1 MKRGNIYTILF
12 LSLILTAAG
21 IFFYQKT
28 KKEPIPPLLERQ
40 GPISTTSE
48 WINTKA
54 AIEGLQYKLRRNKED
69 NQSKLLLALAYMQ
82 EARITGEHPYYFPAA
97 MELVEDIL
105 DQNNIDPAIRFEATV
120 AKASIQLSLH
130 QFDNALKTGEE
141 ALKMNDKRAAVYGVL
156 CDAHVELGNY
166 NKAIEMADKM
176 TGIRPDLMSYA
187 RVSYL
192 RELHGDTE
200 GAIEAM
206 EMAARAGQPGLEQT
220 AWTKYT
226 LGQLYE
232 KTGNL
237 QTAQLIYNQIL
248 EERPSYA
255 FALGGLGSIETKNGN
270 TDKAIEIYTKAANT
284 LPEFSFQQE
293 LAKLYQQKGEKKK
306 ASTIMNELLKGFEED
321 EKAGHIMNLEKAT
334 AYLVLGNDPDKALE
348 FAMKEYKARPNN
360 IEVCKKMA
368 NIYYAKK
375 DYKLADKYL
384 QKALRTNAQDASTL
398 CLRGLVDYKIGKVAS
413 GEQFIR
419 KSFSIDPFQDS
430 PVSKE
435 GKALLSQSLS
445 SL

>member
-1 MKRGNIYTILF
+1 
-12 LSLILTAAG
+12 
-21 IFFYQKT
+21 
-28 KKEPIPPLLERQ
+28 
-40 GPISTTSE
+40 
-48 WINTKA
+48 
-54 AIEGLQYKLRRNKED
+54 
-69 NQSKLLLALAYMQ
+69 
-82 EARITGEHPYYFPAA
+82 
-97 MELVEDIL
+97 
-105 DQNNIDPAIRFEATV
+105 
-120 AKASIQLSLH
+120 
-130 QFDNALKTGEE
+130 
-141 ALKMNDKRAAVYGVL
+141 MNDKRAAVYGVL
-156 CDAHVELGNY
+156 CDAYVELGSY

-176 TGIRPDLMSYA
+176 VEIRPDLMSYA

-220 AWTKYT
+220 AWAKYT

-255 FALGGLGSIETKNGN
+255 FALAGLGRLEAKNGN
-270 TDKAIEIYTKAANT
+270 TDKAIEIFTKAANT

-293 LAKLYQQKGEKKK
+293 LAKLYQQKGEKEK
-306 ASTIMNELLKGFEED
+306 ARKIMDELLEGFEED

-334 AYLVLGNDPDKALE
+334 AHLVLDNDPDKALE

-360 IEVCKKMA
+360 IEVCKTMA

-375 DYKLADKYL
+375 DYNLADKYL

-398 CLRGLVDYKIGKVAS
+398 CLRGLVDYKTGKIAR

-430 PVSKE
+430 PISQE

>member
-12 LSLILTAAG
+12 ISLILTAAG

-28 KKEPIPPLLERQ
+28 KKDPIPPLLERQ

-82 EARITGEHPYYFPAA
+82 EARVTGEHPYYFPAA
-97 MELVEDIL
+97 LELVEDIL

-130 QFDNALKTGEE
+130 QFDNALKTGKE

-156 CDAHVELGNY
+156 CDAYVELGNY

-176 TGIRPDLMSYA
+176 VEIRPDLMSYA

-220 AWTKYT
+220 AWAKYT

-255 FALGGLGSIETKNGN
+255 FALAGLGRLEAKNGN
-270 TDKAIEIYTKAANT
+270 TDKAIEIFTKAANT

-293 LAKLYQQKGEKKK
+293 LAKLYQQKGEKEK
-306 ASTIMNELLKGFEED
+306 ARKIMDELLEGFEED

-334 AYLVLGNDPDKALE
+334 AHLVLDNDPDKALE

-360 IEVCKKMA
+360 IEVCKTMA

-375 DYKLADKYL
+375 DYNLADKYL

-398 CLRGLVDYKIGKVAS
+398 CLRGLVDYKTGKIAR

-430 PVSKE
+430 PISQE